1 MTAFARKATLS
12 ALVLALVAGA
22 LSLAAG
28 GSAVDP
34 RMLPSVTAMKEALE
48 EADEL
53 QAPLDALLARQLY
66 GSDANPTE
74 IYAAA
79 LSDAQALRDAA
90 ARERPVLTSR
100 PWELQGP
107 TNIGGRVLDIAVD
120 PALDDTIYAA
130 VASGGVWRSS
140 DAGDTFEPVWPDHL
154 TQAIGALAITPEG
167 VLFAGTGETGPGGG
181 SMTYGG
187 TGVYRSTDRGRTW
200 ELVGLP
206 QSSRIGRIVV
216 HPENSDIIYVAAS
229 GPLFSGGGE
238 RGLYQ
243 STDGGDTWERILK
256 GDNPT
261 TGAVDIAINP
271 DNPDHMFAAMWDHQ
285 REPDIRRYN
294 GIGSGLYVTT
304 DAGQTWDR
312 VRTGNFGPNP
322 GLGRIGVAFAPS
334 DGNIVYVTASGESGA
349 YFGFSKSTDAGATW
363 IPIAD
368 PGVVAN
374 NVVYGWWFGR
384 VWVDPTDP
392 DHVYQAGLYLAE
404 STDGGQS
411 FTGLLDSANVH
422 ADQHAMAWD
431 PKVPGRVYLGND
443 GGVYR
448 SDENGASD
456 GMWHFGT
463 YQPFSQLYGLDVDEQ
478 DPRRMVAGLQDNG
491 VNRSFDR
498 DENIGGPGDWNS
510 YGGGDGERTLI
521 NPVDGQIV
529 YGCSQYGACFVSHDG
544 GDSKTSFDDE
554 VISTRK
560 NWFTPIEF
568 DPADPSIVYTGG
580 EYMSRSTNDAADWEL
595 ISPDLS
601 NGPGRETNPLFI
613 NFGTLTT
620 IAPAAGST
628 EPDGTIY
635 AGTDDGNL
643 WYTHDGAATWTK
655 ATDADLPNRWVTRV
669 EVDPRDDQTAYVT
682 YSGFR
687 NGDDTPYVFRTTD
700 GGVNWT
706 DITGDLPAAPIN
718 DINVVGD
725 ALVVAGD
732 VGVFASLD
740 GGQRWYALGS
750 RLPNAPVHELRWHA
764 PTSTLY
770 AATFGRGLYGIGLQ
784 GVLTRP

>member
-1 MTAFARKATLS
+1 
-12 ALVLALVAGA
+12 
-22 LSLAAG
+22 
-28 GSAVDP
+28 
-34 RMLPSVTAMKEALE
+34 
-48 EADEL
+48 L

-66 GSDANPTE
+66 GSDAHPTQV
-74 IYAAA
+74 YADAMAEAEDLRGAVADDRPDIGA
-79 LSDAQALRDAA
+79 LQ
-90 ARERPVLTSR
+90 
-100 PWELQGP
+100 WELEGP
-107 TNIGGRVLDIAVD
+107 TNIGGRIMDVAVD
-120 PALDDTIYAA
+120 PEIDDTIFAA
-130 VASGGVWRSS
+130 AASGGVWRSD
-140 DAGDTFEPVWPDHL
+140 DAGDTFESVWPDHL
-154 TQAIGALAITPEG
+154 TQAIGALTITPEG

-187 TGVYRSTDRGRTW
+187 TGVYRSTDRGASW
-200 ELVGLP
+200 EFVGLEK
-206 QSSRIGRIVV
+206 SSRIGRIVV
-216 HPENSDIIYVAAS
+216 HPEDSQTIYVAAS
-229 GPLFSGGGE
+229 GPLFYGGGQ
-238 RGLYQ
+238 RGLYR
-243 STDGGDTWERILK
+243 STDGGNTWERILK

-261 TGAVDIAINP
+261 TGAVDLAINP
-271 DNPDHMFAAMWDHQ
+271 DNPDHMLAAMWDHQ

-294 GIGSGLYVTT
+294 GVGSGLYVTH

-334 DGNIVYVTASGESGA
+334 DGNVVYVTASGESGA
-349 YFGFSKSTDAGATW
+349 YFGFSKSVDGGQTW

-384 VWVDPTDP
+384 VWVDPQDP
-392 DHVYQAGLYLAE
+392 DHVFQAGLYLAE
-404 STDGGQS
+404 STNGGQT
-411 FTGLLDSANVH
+411 FTGLLNSANVH

-448 SDENGASD
+448 SDDNGLSNRP
-456 GMWHFGT
+456 WHFGS

-478 DPRRMVAGLQDNG
+478 NPQRQVAGLQDNG
-491 VNRSFDR
+491 VNRSFDSQ
-498 DENIGGPGDWNS
+498 DNIGGPDGWNS

-521 NPVDGQIV
+521 NPVNGQIV
-529 YGCSQYGACFVSHDG
+529 YGCSQYGSCFVSHDG
-544 GDSKTSFDDE
+544 GDRKTDFSNK
-554 VISTRK
+554 VISSRK

-568 DPADPSIVYTGG
+568 DPADPSIVYSGG
-580 EYMSRSTNDAADWEL
+580 EFMSRSTDDAANWTV

-643 WYTHDGAATWTK
+643 WFTHDGATTWTK
-655 ATDADLPNRWVTRV
+655 ATDADLPDRWVTRV

-706 DITGDLPAAPIN
+706 DITGNLPEAPYN
-718 DINVVGD
+718 DINVIGD
-725 ALVVAGD
+725 VLVVAGD
-732 VGVFASLD
+732 LGVYLSDD
-740 GGQRWYALGS
+740 GGRSWYPLGTG
-750 RLPNAPVHELRWHA
+750 LPNAPVHELRWHE
-764 PTSTLY
+764 PTSALY
-770 AATFGRGLYGIGLQ
+770 AATFGRGLYRVELDS
-784 GVLTRP
+784 VLAGAVADS